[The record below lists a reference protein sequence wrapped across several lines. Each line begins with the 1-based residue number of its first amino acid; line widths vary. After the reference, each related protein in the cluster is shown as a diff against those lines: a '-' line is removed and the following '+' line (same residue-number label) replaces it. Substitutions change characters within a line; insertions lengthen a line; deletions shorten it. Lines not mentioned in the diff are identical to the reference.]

1 MNIVNGWM
9 NTLLILILISKEIM
23 ICTSLL
29 RTVKDTFYAIIYFF
43 LGHSDTSGMMMT
55 FVLLAVSSTN
65 DEVQLTIAESSRVL
79 KKDQEKVLTN
89 MLLYMYMYLEIT
101 VSIKFNFLNYD

>member
-1 MNIVNGWM
+1 MKIVNGWTK
-9 NTLLILILISKEIM
+9 TLLILILISKEIM
-23 ICTSLL
+23 MCIPLSLL
-29 RTVKDTFYAIIYFF
+29 NCKRNI

-79 KKDQEKVLTN
+79 KKDQEKVLTS

-101 VSIKFNFLNYD
+101 VSIKFNYLN

>member
-9 NTLLILILISKEIM
+9 KTLLILILISKEIM
-23 ICTSLL
+23 MWTSLL
-29 RTVKDTFYAIIYFF
+29 ICKRNILCYHIFF
-43 LGHSDTSGMMMT
+43 LGHSNTSGIMMT
-55 FVLLAVSSTN
+55 FVILAISSTN
-65 DEVQLTIAESSRVL
+65 NEVQLIIAESSRVL

-89 MLLYMYMYLEIT
+89 MFIYMYMYLEIT

>member
-1 MNIVNGWM
+1 MYIPR
-9 NTLLILILISKEIM
+9 
-23 ICTSLL
+23 SLL
-29 RTVKDTFYAIIYFF
+29 NCKRNI

-79 KKDQEKVLTN
+79 KKDQEKVLTMLTN
-89 MLLYMYMYLEIT
+89 MFIYMYMYLEIT

>member
-1 MNIVNGWM
+1 
-9 NTLLILILISKEIM
+9 
-23 ICTSLL
+23 
-29 RTVKDTFYAIIYFF
+29 
-43 LGHSDTSGMMMT
+43 MMMT

-79 KKDQEKVLTN
+79 KKDQEKVLTS

-101 VSIKFNFLNYD
+101 VSIKFNYLN